1 MSEVHQAL
9 FCRCCREY
17 LPIHEQEEHRRWHAE
32 PPYMG
37 QKIRHALHTS
47 SWPSVII
54 DKQPFNLSHNC
65 RIENGQPVIVDRK
78 ERASLT
84 PIGSLAP
91 WGGSS
96 GGMVVKAVDTGPPTP
111 RNPSGASAKKRKA
124 ASGLATPPADGGV
137 SPDGTPPKKSS
148 PPQQPL
154 VGHMIDEGGSG
165 AATAGGANNKET
177 LMPKETCPVCGI
189 LITYK
194 NLARHIKLRHRIKYK
209 YCHRCRQLVPNNN
222 FEEHKATCVLAPG
235 APGIEPGG
243 GGEVSLD
250 GEAVTSEVGEEEE
263 EGDAEADD
271 DEQAIDPTEFLETN
285 ANEDSAPETAAAK
298 GDARKSE
305 EFRAATSK
313 NKLHSL
319 LGKAF
324 KHPRRKC
331 AICDYTVSYSNFKR
345 HLRNA
350 HPQHYSNQVRSRERN
365 VFGQSWIK
373 ISG

>member
-1 MSEVHQAL
+1 M
-9 FCRCCREY
+9 
-17 LPIHEQEEHRRWHAE
+17 
-32 PPYMG
+32 
-37 QKIRHALHTS
+37 
-47 SWPSVII
+47 
-54 DKQPFNLSHNC
+54 
-65 RIENGQPVIVDRK
+65 IVDRK

-111 RNPSGASAKKRKA
+111 RGASASSAKKRKA
-124 ASGLATPPADGGV
+124 ASGLATPPTAEGGV
-137 SPDGTPPKKSS
+137 SPDATPPKKSS

-154 VGHMIDEGGSG
+154 VGHMIDEGSAAG
-165 AATAGGANNKET
+165 AAALANHNKET

-235 APGIEPGG
+235 APGAEPGL

-263 EGDAEADD
+263 EGEADD

-285 ANEDSAPETAAAK
+285 ANEDSAAETAAAK

-350 HPQHYSNQVRSRERN
+350 HPQHYSNQVRIQGRNLFRPSR
-365 VFGQSWIK
+365 IT
-373 ISG
+373 

>member
-1 MSEVHQAL
+1 M
-9 FCRCCREY
+9 
-17 LPIHEQEEHRRWHAE
+17 
-32 PPYMG
+32 
-37 QKIRHALHTS
+37 
-47 SWPSVII
+47 
-54 DKQPFNLSHNC
+54 
-65 RIENGQPVIVDRK
+65 DRK

-111 RNPSGASAKKRKA
+111 RGASGSSAKKRKA
-124 ASGLATPPADGGV
+124 ASGLATPPAEGGV
-137 SPDGTPPKKSS
+137 SPDSTPPKKSS

-154 VGHMIDEGGSG
+154 VGHMVDDSGVASAALSGS
-165 AATAGGANNKET
+165 AALANHNKET

-222 FEEHKATCVLAPG
+222 FEEHKTTCVPAPG
-235 APGIEPGG
+235 VIAAPGG
-243 GGEVSLD
+243 GGADVSLD

-263 EGDAEADD
+263 EEEEAD
-271 DEQAIDPTEFLETN
+271 DEQAVDPTEFLEAN
-285 ANEDSAPETAAAK
+285 ATEYSSPEAAAK
-298 GDARKSE
+298 GDARKSD

-331 AICDYTVSYSNFKR
+331 AICGYTVSYSNFKR

-350 HPQHYSNQVRSRERN
+350 HPQHYSNQVR
-365 VFGQSWIK
+365 GI
-373 ISG
+373 

>member
-1 MSEVHQAL
+1 MYH
-9 FCRCCREY
+9 
-17 LPIHEQEEHRRWHAE
+17 
-32 PPYMG
+32 
-37 QKIRHALHTS
+37 
-47 SWPSVII
+47 
-54 DKQPFNLSHNC
+54 

-111 RNPSGASAKKRKA
+111 RSASGSSAKKRKAA
-124 ASGLATPPADGGV
+124 ASGLATPPAEGGV
-137 SPDGTPPKKSS
+137 SPDSTPPKKSS

-154 VGHMIDEGGSG
+154 VGHMVDESGAGGG
-165 AATAGGANNKET
+165 GGNGVAATAATALANHNKET

-222 FEEHKATCVLAPG
+222 FEEHKVTCVPAPG
-235 APGIEPGG
+235 VIVAPGGA
-243 GGEVSLD
+243 EVSLD

-263 EGDAEADD
+263 EEAD
-271 DEQAIDPTEFLETN
+271 DEQAVDPTEFLEAN
-285 ANEDSAPETAAAK
+285 ATGYSSPEASATLK
-298 GDARKSE
+298 GDARKSDV
-305 EFRAATSK
+305 FRAATSK

-331 AICDYTVSYSNFKR
+331 AICGYTVSYSNFKR

-350 HPQHYSNQVRSRERN
+350 HPQHYSNQVR
-365 VFGQSWIK
+365 GL
-373 ISG
+373 

>member
-1 MSEVHQAL
+1 M
-9 FCRCCREY
+9 
-17 LPIHEQEEHRRWHAE
+17 
-32 PPYMG
+32 
-37 QKIRHALHTS
+37 
-47 SWPSVII
+47 
-54 DKQPFNLSHNC
+54 
-65 RIENGQPVIVDRK
+65 IVDRK

-111 RNPSGASAKKRKA
+111 RGASASSAKKRKA
-124 ASGLATPPADGGV
+124 ASGLATPPTAEGGV
-137 SPDGTPPKKSS
+137 SPDATPPKKSS

-154 VGHMIDEGGSG
+154 VGHMIDEGSG
-165 AATAGGANNKET
+165 AGAAALANHNKET

-222 FEEHKATCVLAPG
+222 FEEHKVTCVPAPG
-235 APGIEPGG
+235 VAPGG
-243 GGEVSLD
+243 GGPEASID
-250 GEAVTSEVGEEEE
+250 GEAVPSEVGEEEE
-263 EGDAEADD
+263 EEAD
-271 DEQAIDPTEFLETN
+271 DEQAVDPTEFLE
-285 ANEDSAPETAAAK
+285 ASATEYEAGGAK
-298 GDARKSE
+298 GDARKSD

-331 AICDYTVSYSNFKR
+331 AICGYTVSYSNFKR

-350 HPQHYSNQVRSRERN
+350 HPQHYSNQVSFIRTSSLCLSCKAWPICSRT
-365 VFGQSWIK
+365 SLC
-373 ISG
+373 

>member
-1 MSEVHQAL
+1 M
-9 FCRCCREY
+9 
-17 LPIHEQEEHRRWHAE
+17 
-32 PPYMG
+32 
-37 QKIRHALHTS
+37 
-47 SWPSVII
+47 
-54 DKQPFNLSHNC
+54 
-65 RIENGQPVIVDRK
+65 IVDRK

-111 RNPSGASAKKRKA
+111 RGASASSAKKRKA
-124 ASGLATPPADGGV
+124 ASGLATPPTAEGGV
-137 SPDGTPPKKSS
+137 SPDATPPKKSS

-154 VGHMIDEGGSG
+154 VGHMIDEGSG
-165 AATAGGANNKET
+165 AAGAAALANHNKET

-222 FEEHKATCVLAPG
+222 FEEHKVTCVPAPG
-235 APGIEPGG
+235 VAPGG
-243 GGEVSLD
+243 GGPEASLD
-250 GEAVTSEVGEEEE
+250 GEAVPSEVGEEEE
-263 EGDAEADD
+263 EEAD
-271 DEQAIDPTEFLETN
+271 DEQAVDPTEFLE
-285 ANEDSAPETAAAK
+285 ASATEYEAGGAK
-298 GDARKSE
+298 GDARKSD

-331 AICDYTVSYSNFKR
+331 AICGYTVSYSNFKR

-350 HPQHYSNQVRSRERN
+350 HPQHYSNQVSFIRTSSLCLSCKAWPICSRT
-365 VFGQSWIK
+365 SLC
-373 ISG
+373 